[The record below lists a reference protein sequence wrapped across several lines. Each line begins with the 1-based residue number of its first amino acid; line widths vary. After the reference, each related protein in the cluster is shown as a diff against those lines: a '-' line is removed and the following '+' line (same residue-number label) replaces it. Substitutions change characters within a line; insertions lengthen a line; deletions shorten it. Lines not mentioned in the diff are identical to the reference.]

1 MLHKLSVQTLQ
12 QWVVGSGGWSPVS
25 WWFIFFL
32 LITNVLLLISVFI
45 WLSLQ
50 NNISLCLRQL
60 NNEIWRNYFCTA
72 KSFNFLACLTITVF
86 ITKSPHHTQS
96 QPQLPNPISQP
107 RKLQIQIQEKD
118 MISGEPPHWW
128 NTLASDWPSQ
138 IAFWLV
144 ELCHPRSQPTDFQI
158 KIWQKE
164 VITGWPPHW
173 WKQTGSWLVMP
184 GWILIGQAPTFKRS
198 ARGLQ
203 NQNMTKWSNH
213 WGAFPL
219 VDTYGLIISPA
230 KKPPDFFEW
239 GKTTIGCA
247 VHLQLPACP
256 TPNLPLKTNLYAVK
270 SYENNAALLTAQ
282 YFVDNFQAL
291 MWSQKT
297 KLSHSICR
305 ELNEDFKHTKE
316 KFTLLSNFS

>member
-144 ELCHPRSQPTDFQI
+144 ELCHPRSQPTDLQI

-203 NQNMTKWSNH
+203 NQNMTKSLRSL
-213 WGAFPL
+213 P
-219 VDTYGLIISPA
+219 
-230 KKPPDFFEW
+230 
-239 GKTTIGCA
+239 IGR
-247 VHLQLPACP
+247 HIR
-256 TPNLPLKTNLYAVK
+256 THN
-270 SYENNAALLTAQ
+270 
-282 YFVDNFQAL
+282 
-291 MWSQKT
+291 
-297 KLSHSICR
+297 
-305 ELNEDFKHTKE
+305 
-316 KFTLLSNFS
+316 